1 MRGQVVAHAPG
12 RVNLIGEH
20 TDYSGGLVL
29 PMAIDLGVTVV
40 GEPGGSEVALRSE
53 DHTGEVRLPTG
64 GGGDMPSAGW
74 GRYVAAVTAEL
85 AESGR
90 PSVGLTGAISSDLP
104 EGSGLSS
111 SAALLVAV
119 AYALCAAANFH
130 LEPME
135 LAMLCQRAEQRAV
148 GVPVGVMDQA
158 ASILGR
164 DGQAV
169 MLDCGSLEHLL
180 VPMPPTMAVLV
191 VDSGISRQLELSGY
205 AQRRSQLEEGLEAL
219 GIGRPS
225 DLSPDD
231 LPDRPADVAD
241 VLYRRV
247 RHVVTENDRVR
258 RTVAALTSQEGPDR
272 EVLGRLFA
280 ESHASLKDDYEVSLN
295 EIDMLVDIAVDEGA
309 TAARLTGG
317 GFGGAIVALV
327 DDEAAATLGEIVS
340 ARYRG
345 ETGCVAT
352 VRKVRPSEGAR
363 VEVGSKQA

>member
-1 MRGQVVAHAPG
+1 
-12 RVNLIGEH
+12 
-20 TDYSGGLVL
+20 
-29 PMAIDLGVTVV
+29 
-40 GEPGGSEVALRSE
+40 
-53 DHTGEVRLPTG
+53 
-64 GGGDMPSAGW
+64 
-74 GRYVAAVTAEL
+74 VAAVVAEL

-90 PSVGLTGAISSDLP
+90 PAVGFTGAISSDLP

-111 SAALLVAV
+111 SAALSVAV
-119 AYALCAAANFH
+119 AYALCAAADSQP
-130 LEPME
+130 EPME
-135 LAMLCQRAEQRAV
+135 LALLCQRAEQRAV

-164 DGQAV
+164 SGHAV
-169 MLDCGSLEHLL
+169 MLDCGSREHLL

-219 GIGRPS
+219 GIDRPS

-231 LPDRPADVAD
+231 LPDRPVDVPD
-241 VLYRRV
+241 LLYRRV

-258 RTVAALTSQEGPDR
+258 RMVAALTSKKGPDR
-272 EVLGRLFA
+272 AVLGRLFA
-280 ESHASLKDDYEVSLN
+280 ESYASLRDDYEVSLH

-327 DDEAAATLGEIVS
+327 DGGAAASLGEVVA

-345 ETGCVAT
+345 ETGFVAT
-352 VRKVRPSEGAR
+352 VREVRPSEGAR
-363 VEVGSKQA
+363 VEVGSKRA